1 MLNFEPS
8 LFYELRDFIYVVSG
22 FIVFLLSFI
31 AGRLTAPR

>member
-1 MLNFEPS
+1 MFNFEPS
-8 LFYELRDFIYVVSG
+8 LFLDLRDYIYVAFG